1 MLEISLPDFRIA
13 LSPLERKIEGSG
25 GPYFDWIHLQVSFQ
39 TAGLTA
45 NFQWNVMPGEL
56 SSFEKQLRSIYLN
69 PTSQVSA
76 KLESVE
82 PGLYMRI
89 DSNGGGNL
97 IITYSFQ
104 PTPPDGPELNGVT
117 GADQSF
123 LPTIIAGISEIINFH

>member
-1 MLEISLPDFRIA
+1 MLEIALPDFRIV
-13 LSPLERKIEGSG
+13 LSPLERKIEDSG
-25 GPYFDWIHLQVSFQ
+25 GPYLDWIHLQVSFQ

-69 PTSQVSA
+69 PTSQISA
-76 KLESVE
+76 TLESVE
-82 PGLYMRI
+82 PGLYMKV

-117 GADQSF
+117 GADQSY
-123 LPTIIAGISEIINFH
+123 LPKIIAGISEIINFH